1 MHFCIVLHVQ
11 KTFRVNIFLSFFS
24 EERRRFLLRTVQE
37 NPHLTKRPF
46 TELEQYF
53 KDTAEKL
60 GVPSSEC
67 VRYYIV
73 MHSQYLRQKKKLSD
87 GKKPKSR
94 WPFFKDFQQIETT
107 LNHIVSNTKDV
118 PKMEAL
124 SMEVTPQLNIFL
136 AKNPKNKQNVVK
148 MEGAYDNV
156 AFTSGSSEEED
167 DCPSQS
173 HIVPPLPLN
182 PRKRPLSPSYGKR
195 SVFKKGAEYMLAEM
209 ENMEP
214 EKAQILLNNTLKFF
228 IEHRYD

>member
-1 MHFCIVLHVQ
+1 M
-11 KTFRVNIFLSFFS
+11 
-24 EERRRFLLRTVQE
+24 
-37 NPHLTKRPF
+37 

-67 VRYYIV
+67 VRHYIV

-94 WPFFKDFQQIETT
+94 WPFLTDFQQIETT
-107 LNHIVSNTKDV
+107 LNHIVSNTKDI
-118 PKMEAL
+118 PKVEAL

-167 DCPSQS
+167 DSPSQS
-173 HIVPPLPLN
+173 HIVPTLPLN
-182 PRKRPLSPSYGKR
+182 PRKRPLLSSYGKR